1 MITFVKDMPIR
12 LTKKKSFSK
21 ILKNYFSEQNETA
34 SLEPLSEIIASL
46 KREDLGVFTAYLK
59 DNHQI
64 TEHLIYYIHNIFRN
78 KPFNLS
84 LTEADILSENAFF
97 PEFKKRLLNKVL
109 PPIENEDTIWYLV
122 DNVLVTP
129 KKDLE
134 FFQNSSEEKMD
145 ELFLLLRIDRL
156 INDPHVKNEM
166 LFSLNILAWRV
177 IGNALDVEVVKMAP
191 EYRNFDN
198 PFLALQNEL
207 DELNAHFKENENF
220 RLSSTNEIYKQTKV
234 YLDQC
239 LEFVN
244 IAFKNSSKYGIS
256 SKTNQ
261 SLLKIRQQ
269 LQRMSDIMKLFVI
282 DEERDYLINS
292 KQLFFNILKYKSHK
306 NNLQDLV
313 SDSTRLMSHLIT
325 NHTAEMGTHYI
336 TSTVKS
342 YMNMFWK
349 AAGGGV
355 IVGALCVLKM
365 LYSYIPTSDFAH
377 AFLFSMNYAMGF
389 VMIYLMRFTL
399 ATKQPAM
406 TAATMAKV
414 LSEGSNRSTYMEFA
428 HVVSQLFRSQ
438 FIAFVGNVLMS
449 FPVSLI
455 IIYGLEILFKQNFAF
470 EKSGKLLHD
479 LDPFQSKAILHAS
492 IAGVFLFIS
501 GVISGNIS
509 NNSVFFQIPKRI
521 AKNPFINYFFG
532 QKIAKRLSVY
542 YSKNWAGIVSNFWFG
557 VFLGATAPIGLFLG
571 LDLDIRHITFA
582 AGNFALGLY
591 GKDFVVTSY
600 TFWISFVTVFI
611 IGFFNFIVSFGL
623 SMLLAFRSRKVELS
637 EAREIFGEIFRY
649 FIKNPFRFFF
659 PLRSLLDEKSKKMI
673 EEVSTKSEGH

>member
-1 MITFVKDMPIR
+1 MPIR
-12 LTKKKSFSK
+12 LIRKDSFST
-21 ILKNYFSEQNETA
+21 ILKNYFSERNETL
-34 SLEPLSEIIASL
+34 SLQPLSEIITSL

-59 DNHQI
+59 DNDTI
-64 TEHLIYYIHNIFRN
+64 KDNLTFYIHNIFQD

-84 LTEADILSENAFF
+84 LTEADILSENAFY
-97 PEFKKRLLNKVL
+97 PEFKKRILNKVL
-109 PPIENEDTIWYLV
+109 PPIENENTIWYLV

-129 KKDLE
+129 KKDLQ
-134 FFQNSSEEKMD
+134 FFQNSPEDKMD
-145 ELFLLLRIDRL
+145 ELFQLLQIDRFVS
-156 INDPHVKNEM
+156 NPHVKKEL

-177 IGNALDVEVVKMAP
+177 IGNALDVDVVKMAP

-207 DELNAHFKENENF
+207 DIINADFNQNPDFKF
-220 RLSSTNEIYKQTKV
+220 SSTDEVYKQTKI
-234 YLDQC
+234 YMDQC

-269 LQRMSDIMKLFVI
+269 LNRMSDIIKLFVI
-282 DEERDYLINS
+282 DDDRDYLINS

-306 NNLQDLV
+306 NNLRDLV

-325 NHTAEMGTHYI
+325 NHTAETGTHYI
-336 TSTVKS
+336 TSTLKA
-342 YMNMFWK
+342 YMKMFWK
-349 AAGGGV
+349 ASGGGV

-365 LYSYIPTSDFAH
+365 LYSYIPASDFAH

-389 VMIYLMRFTL
+389 VMIYLMNFTL

-414 LSEGSNRSTYMEFA
+414 LSEGNSRNTYIEFA

-438 FIAFVGNVLMS
+438 FIAFVGNVLLS

-470 EKSGKLLHD
+470 EKSGRLLHD

-532 QKIAKRLSVY
+532 QRIAKQLSVY

-591 GKDFVVTSY
+591 GKDFVITSY
-600 TFWISFVTVFI
+600 TFWISFVTVFV

-623 SMLLAFRSRKVELS
+623 SMFLAFRSRKVEVS
-637 EAREIFGEIFRY
+637 EAREIFSEIFRY
-649 FIKNPFRFFF
+649 FIRNPFRFFF
-659 PLRSLLDEKSKKMI
+659 PIKSRLDERSKRMI
-673 EEVSTKSEGH
+673 DEITTGSTDH

>member
-1 MITFVKDMPIR
+1 MGIR
-12 LTKKKSFSK
+12 LFKKDTFST
-21 ILKNYFSEQNETA
+21 ILKKYFAEENETL
-34 SLEPLSEIIASL
+34 SLDPLSEIITSL
-46 KREDLGVFTAYLK
+46 KKEDLGVFTAYLK
-59 DNHQI
+59 DNKTI
-64 TEHLIYYIHNIFRN
+64 TNNLTTYLRNIFKDRS
-78 KPFNLS
+78 FNLS

-109 PPIENEDTIWYLV
+109 PPIENEKTVWYLV

-129 KKDLE
+129 KKDLS
-134 FFQNSSEEKMD
+134 FFQNSPEDKMD
-145 ELFLLLRIDRL
+145 ELFRLLKIDDFIR
-156 INDPHVKNEM
+156 NPEVKKEL
-166 LFSLNILAWRV
+166 LFSVNILAWRV
-177 IGNALDVEVVKMAP
+177 IGNALDVEVMKMAP

-207 DELNAHFKENENF
+207 DVLNSEFKDNPDF
-220 RLSSTNEIYKQTKV
+220 QMTSTDVLYKQTKV

-239 LEFVN
+239 LEFIN

-269 LQRMSDIMKLFVI
+269 LQRMADTIKLFVV
-282 DEERDYLINS
+282 DTEKDYLINS
-292 KQLFFNILKYKSHK
+292 KQLFFNILRYKSHK
-306 NNLQDLV
+306 NNLRDLV

-325 NHTAEMGTHYI
+325 NHTAETGTHYI
-336 TSTVKS
+336 TSTFKA
-342 YMNMFWK
+342 YMKMFWK
-349 AAGGGV
+349 ASGGGV
-355 IVGALCVLKM
+355 IVGALCILKM

-389 VMIYLMRFTL
+389 VMIYLMHFTL

-414 LSEGSNRSTYMEFA
+414 LSEGDRTNTYTEFA

-438 FIAFVGNVLMS
+438 FIAFIGNVLMS
-449 FPVSLI
+449 FPVALAM
-455 IIYGLEILFKQNFAF
+455 IYGLEILFKQNFAF
-470 EKSGKLLHD
+470 EKSTKLLHD
-479 LDPFQSKAILHAS
+479 LDPFQSKAILHAC

-509 NNSVFFQIPKRI
+509 NNSVFYQIPKRI
-521 AKNPFINYFFG
+521 AKNPSINYFFG
-532 QKIAKRLSVY
+532 PRFAKQLSIY
-542 YSKNWAGIVSNFWFG
+542 YSKNWAGIISNFWFG

-591 GKDFVVTSY
+591 GKDFVVSSY
-600 TFWISFVTVFI
+600 TFWISFVTVFV
-611 IGFFNFIVSFGL
+611 IGFFNFAVSFGL
-623 SMLLAFRSRKVELS
+623 SMLLAFRSRKVEIN
-637 EAREIFGEIFRY
+637 EAKEIFREIFRY
-649 FIKNPFRFFF
+649 FIRNPFRFFF
-659 PLRSLLDEKSKKMI
+659 PLRSRLDEKSKKMI
-673 EEVSTKSEGH
+673 EEIATKSANH

>member
-1 MITFVKDMPIR
+1 MAIR
-12 LTKKKSFSK
+12 LIKKDSFST
-21 ILKNYFSEQNETA
+21 ILKNYFSEKNETL
-34 SLEPLSEIIASL
+34 SLEPLSEIITSL

-59 DNHQI
+59 DNDVI
-64 TEHLIYYIHNIFRN
+64 KENLTFYIHNVFKD

-84 LTEADILSENAFF
+84 LTEADILSENAFY

-109 PPIENEDTIWYLV
+109 PPIENENTIWYLV

-134 FFQNSSEEKMD
+134 FFQNSPEDKMD
-145 ELFLLLRIDRL
+145 ELFRLLKIDRF
-156 INDPHVKNEM
+156 ISNSHVKKEL

-177 IGNALDVEVVKMAP
+177 IGNALDVDVVKMAP

-207 DELNAHFKENENF
+207 DIINADFNDNPDFKFTSND
-220 RLSSTNEIYKQTKV
+220 EIYKQIKI
-234 YLDQC
+234 YIEQC
-239 LEFVN
+239 LEFVT

-269 LQRMSDIMKLFVI
+269 LSRMSDIIKLFVI
-282 DEERDYLINS
+282 DEDRDYLINS
-292 KQLFFNILKYKSHK
+292 KQLFFNILRYKSHK
-306 NNLQDLV
+306 NNIRDLV

-325 NHTAEMGTHYI
+325 NHTAETGTHYI
-336 TSTVKS
+336 TSTLKA
-342 YMNMFWK
+342 YMKMFWK
-349 AAGGGV
+349 ASGGGV

-365 LYSYIPTSDFAH
+365 LYSYIPASDFAH

-389 VMIYLMRFTL
+389 VMIYLMNFTL

-414 LSEGSNRSTYMEFA
+414 LSEGNGRNTYIEFA

-438 FIAFVGNVLMS
+438 FIAFVGNVLLS
-449 FPVSLI
+449 FPVSLL

-470 EKSGKLLHD
+470 DKSNKLLYD

-532 QKIAKRLSVY
+532 QRFAKQLSIY

-600 TFWISFVTVFI
+600 TFWISFVTVFV
-611 IGFFNFIVSFGL
+611 IGFFNFAVSFGL
-623 SMLLAFRSRKVELS
+623 SMLLAFRSRKIEMS
-637 EAREIFGEIFRY
+637 EASEIFREIFRY
-649 FIKNPFRFFF
+649 FVRNPFRFFF
-659 PLRSLLDEKSKKMI
+659 PLRSSLDERSKRMI
-673 EEVSTKSEGH
+673 DDITTGSTDH

>member
-1 MITFVKDMPIR
+1 MAIR
-12 LTKKKSFSK
+12 LIKKDSFST
-21 ILKNYFSEQNETA
+21 ILKNYFSERNETL
-34 SLEPLSEIIASL
+34 SLQPLSEIITSL

-59 DNHQI
+59 DNEKI
-64 TEHLIYYIHNIFRN
+64 KENLLFYIHHIFKD

-84 LTEADILSENAFF
+84 LTEADILSENAFY
-97 PEFKKRLLNKVL
+97 PEFKKRILNKIL
-109 PPIENEDTIWYLV
+109 PPIENENTIWYLV

-129 KKDLE
+129 RKDLQ
-134 FFQNSSEEKMD
+134 FFQNSQEDKMD
-145 ELFLLLRIDRL
+145 ELFRLLRIDKF
-156 INDPHVKNEM
+156 INNQHVKNEL

-177 IGNALDVEVVKMAP
+177 IGNALDVEVMKMAP

-207 DELNAHFKENENF
+207 DVLNAEFKANPDF
-220 RLSSTNEIYKQTKV
+220 QLSSTDDIYKQTKI

-269 LQRMSDIMKLFVI
+269 LTRMSDIIKLFLI
-282 DEERDYLINS
+282 NDEQDYLINS

-306 NNLQDLV
+306 NNLRDLI
-313 SDSTRLMSHLIT
+313 SDSTRLKSHLIT
-325 NHTAEMGTHYI
+325 NHTAETGTHYI
-336 TSTVKS
+336 TSTFKS
-342 YMNMFWK
+342 YMKMFWK
-349 AAGGGV
+349 ASGGGV

-365 LYSYIPTSDFAH
+365 LYSYVPASDFAH

-389 VMIYLMRFTL
+389 IMIYLMRFSL

-414 LSEGSNRSTYMEFA
+414 LSEGNSRNTYIEFA

-438 FIAFVGNVLMS
+438 FIAFVGNVLLS
-449 FPVSLI
+449 FPVSLL
-455 IIYGLEILFKQNFAF
+455 IIYGLEVLFKQNFAF
-470 EKSGKLLHD
+470 EKSGKLLYD
-479 LDPFQSKAILHAS
+479 LDPFHSKAILHAC

-501 GVISGNIS
+501 GVISGNLS
-509 NNSVFFQIPKRI
+509 NSSVFYQIPKRI

-532 QKIAKRLSVY
+532 QSFAKQLSVY
-542 YSKNWAGIVSNFWFG
+542 YSKNWAGIISNFWFG
-557 VFLGATAPIGLFLG
+557 VFLGATAPVGLFLG

-591 GKDFVVTSY
+591 GKDFVISSSA
-600 TFWISFVTVFI
+600 FWIAFVTVFI
-611 IGFFNFIVSFGL
+611 IGFFNFAVSFGL
-623 SMLLAFRSRKVELS
+623 SMLLAFRSRKVEMS
-637 EAREIFGEIFRY
+637 EVKEIFREIFSY
-649 FIKNPFRFFF
+649 FLRNPFRFFF
-659 PLRSLLDEKSKKMI
+659 PLRSRLDEKSKKMI
-673 EEVSTKSEGH
+673 QDISTKSEDH

>member
-1 MITFVKDMPIR
+1 MAIR
-12 LTKKKSFSK
+12 LIRKDSFST
-21 ILKNYFSEQNETA
+21 ILKNYFSDRNDTL
-34 SLEPLSEIIASL
+34 SLQPLSEIITSL
-46 KREDLGVFTAYLK
+46 KKEDLGVFTAYLK
-59 DNHQI
+59 DNDVI
-64 TEHLIYYIHNIFRN
+64 KDNLVFYIHNIFLD

-84 LTEADILSENAFF
+84 LTEADILSENAFY
-97 PEFKKRLLNKVL
+97 PEFKKRILNKVL
-109 PPIENEDTIWYLV
+109 PPIENENTIWYLV

-129 KKDLE
+129 KKDLQ

-145 ELFLLLRIDRL
+145 ELFQLLKIDRF
-156 INDPHVKNEM
+156 ISNPHVKKEL

-177 IGNALDVEVVKMAP
+177 IGNALDVDVVKMAP

-207 DELNAHFKENENF
+207 DVINADFNQNPDFKF
-220 RLSSTNEIYKQTKV
+220 SSTDEIYKQAKI
-234 YLDQC
+234 YMDQC

-244 IAFKNSSKYGIS
+244 LAFKNSSKYGIS

-269 LQRMSDIMKLFVI
+269 LNRMSDIIKLFVI

-306 NNLQDLV
+306 NNLRDLV

-325 NHTAEMGTHYI
+325 NHTAETGTHYI
-336 TSTVKS
+336 TSTLKA
-342 YMNMFWK
+342 YMKMFWK
-349 AAGGGV
+349 ASGGGV

-365 LYSYIPTSDFAH
+365 LYSYIPASDFAH

-389 VMIYLMRFTL
+389 VMIYLMNFTL

-414 LSEGSNRSTYMEFA
+414 LSEGSSRNTYIEFA

-438 FIAFVGNVLMS
+438 FIAFVGNVLLS
-449 FPVSLI
+449 FPVSLV

-470 EKSGKLLHD
+470 EKSTRLLHD
-479 LDPFQSKAILHAS
+479 LNPFDSKAILHAS

-532 QKIAKRLSVY
+532 QRFAKQLSIY

-600 TFWISFVTVFI
+600 TFWISFVTVFV

-623 SMLLAFRSRKVELS
+623 SMLLAFRSRKVEMS
-637 EAREIFGEIFRY
+637 EASEIFREIFRY
-649 FIKNPFRFFF
+649 FVRNPFRFFF
-659 PLRSLLDEKSKKMI
+659 PIKSRLDERSKKMI
-673 EEVSTKSEGH
+673 DEITTGSTDH

>member
-1 MITFVKDMPIR
+1 MGIR
-12 LTKKKSFSK
+12 LFKKDTFST
-21 ILKNYFSEQNETA
+21 ILKKYFAEENETL
-34 SLEPLSEIIASL
+34 SLDPLSEIITSL
-46 KREDLGVFTAYLK
+46 KKEDLGVFTAYLK
-59 DNHQI
+59 DNKTI
-64 TEHLIYYIHNIFRN
+64 TNNLTTYLRNIFKDRS
-78 KPFNLS
+78 FNLS

-109 PPIENEDTIWYLV
+109 PPIENEKTVWYLV

-129 KKDLE
+129 KKDLS
-134 FFQNSSEEKMD
+134 FFQNSPEDKMD
-145 ELFLLLRIDRL
+145 ELFRLLKIDDFIR
-156 INDPHVKNEM
+156 NPKVKKEL
-166 LFSLNILAWRV
+166 LFSVNILAWRV
-177 IGNALDVEVVKMAP
+177 IGNALDVEVMKMAP

-207 DELNAHFKENENF
+207 DVLNSEFKDNPDF
-220 RLSSTNEIYKQTKV
+220 QMSSTDVLYKQTKV

-239 LEFVN
+239 LEFIN

-269 LQRMSDIMKLFVI
+269 LQRMADTIKLFVI
-282 DEERDYLINS
+282 DTEKDYLINS
-292 KQLFFNILKYKSHK
+292 KQLFFNILRYKSHK
-306 NNLQDLV
+306 NNLRDLV

-325 NHTAEMGTHYI
+325 NHTAETGTHYI
-336 TSTVKS
+336 TSTFKA
-342 YMNMFWK
+342 YMKMFWK
-349 AAGGGV
+349 ASGGGV
-355 IVGALCVLKM
+355 IVGALCILKM

-389 VMIYLMRFTL
+389 VMIYLMHFTL

-414 LSEGSNRSTYMEFA
+414 LSEGDSTNTYTEFA

-438 FIAFVGNVLMS
+438 FIAFIGNVLMS
-449 FPVSLI
+449 FPVALAM
-455 IIYGLEILFKQNFAF
+455 IYGLEILFKQNFAF
-470 EKSGKLLHD
+470 EKSTKLLHD
-479 LDPFQSKAILHAS
+479 LDPFQSKAILHAC

-509 NNSVFFQIPKRI
+509 NNSVFYQIPKRI
-521 AKNPFINYFFG
+521 AKNPSINYFFG
-532 QKIAKRLSVY
+532 PRFAKQLSIY
-542 YSKNWAGIVSNFWFG
+542 YSKNWAGIISNFWFG

-600 TFWISFVTVFI
+600 TFWVSFVTVFV
-611 IGFFNFIVSFGL
+611 IGFFNFAVSFGL
-623 SMLLAFRSRKVELS
+623 SMLLAFRSRKVEIN
-637 EAREIFGEIFRY
+637 EAKEIFREIFRY
-649 FIKNPFRFFF
+649 FIRNPFRFFF
-659 PLRSLLDEKSKKMI
+659 PLRSRLDEKSKKMI
-673 EEVSTKSEGH
+673 EEIATKSANH